1 MDKEKFEK
9 LAPWLK
15 NEIKLLENKIK
26 NLEGIIKT
34 LSLENN
40 EQTNIFLEKE
50 GVKKYIPNKEIIY
63 FLISNEELNVWVIIY
78 ILTINILFLSNNKYN
93 CNNKIYRN
101 LKRLNFKIKL

>member
-26 NLEGIIKT
+26 NLEGIIKI

-40 EQTNIFLEKE
+40 EQTNIFLERE
-50 GVKKYIPNKEIIY
+50 GVKKYIPNREIIY
-63 FLISNEELNVWVIIY
+63 FLISNEELNVC
-78 ILTINILFLSNNKYN
+78 LRNNKLEIIGSDSL
-93 CNNKIYRN
+93 KILPKSSN
-101 LKRLNFKIKL
+101 QIEISF

>member
-50 GVKKYIPNKEIIY
+50 GVKKYIPNREIIY
-63 FLISNEELNVWVIIY
+63 FLILNEELNVC
-78 ILTINILFLSNNKYN
+78 LRNNKLD
-93 CNNKIYRN
+93 IVGSDS
-101 LKRLNFKIKL
+101 FKILPKSSNQIEISF

>member
-26 NLEGIIKT
+26 NLENIIKT

-50 GVKKYIPNKEIIY
+50 GVKKYISNREIIY
-63 FLISNEELNVWVIIY
+63 FLISNEELNVC
-78 ILTINILFLSNNKYN
+78 LRNNKLEIIGSDSL
-93 CNNKIYRN
+93 KILPKSSN
-101 LKRLNFKIKL
+101 GIEISF

>member
-26 NLEGIIKT
+26 NLEGIIKI

-50 GVKKYIPNKEIIY
+50 GVKKYIPNREIIY
-63 FLISNEELNVWVIIY
+63 FLISNEELNVC
-78 ILTINILFLSNNKYN
+78 LRNNKLDIVGSDSL
-93 CNNKIYRN
+93 KILPKSSN
-101 LKRLNFKIKL
+101 QIEISF